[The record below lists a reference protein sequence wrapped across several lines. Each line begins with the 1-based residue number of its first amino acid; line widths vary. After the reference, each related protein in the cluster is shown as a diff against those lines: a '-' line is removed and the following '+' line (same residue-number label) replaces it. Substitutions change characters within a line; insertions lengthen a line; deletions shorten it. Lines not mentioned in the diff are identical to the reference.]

1 MEKFLKIVSVFLVVY
16 IIISVFYY
24 SSATFSGDSTY
35 TDPNNT
41 LFLSYDDINNRLIK
55 VLQEDSSSSLL
66 TYMKDSSYKFY
77 VYYGEPNGSSMLNG
91 STYNTSKLNVLIYP
105 VSTSIKSQAFFENYL
120 GIFTN
125 IVQITNPVIRYTWVS
140 GQGWSSYQDTS
151 TNYYLPSAFIN
162 YVNDNLLSFLYD
174 DSSSQT
180 SSIVNAIE
188 EQTNTINEQTNTIK
202 QGQDKFFSNDV
213 EDSSISIIEDNN
225 DDITSDGFNNLFTTL
240 QNAFLSE
247 NYRDISLPIPHT
259 SNSINIS
266 SNLVE
271 NMLGSDNW
279 ILNFIHL
286 FYYFLLGLFI
296 TKDIERII
304 DKVKS
309 GDIMTS
315 SEGNIKAN
323 MV

>member
-1 MEKFLKIVSVFLVVY
+1 MEKFIKIVSVFLVVY
-16 IIISVFYY
+16 IIVSVFYY
-24 SSATFSGDSTY
+24 SSATFSGDTTY

-41 LFLSYDDINNRLIK
+41 LFLAYDDINNRLVK
-55 VLQEDSSSSLL
+55 VLQEQSSSSLL
-66 TYMKDSSYKFY
+66 AYMKNSSYKFY
-77 VYYGEPNGSSMLNG
+77 VYYGNADGSSMLNG
-91 STYNTSKLNVLIYP
+91 STYNTSKLNVLVYP
-105 VSTSIKSQAFFENYL
+105 VSTTIKAQAVYENYS

-125 IVQITNPVIRYTWVS
+125 IVQITNPIIRYTWES
-140 GQGWSSYQDTS
+140 GQGWSSYEDTS
-151 TNYYLPSAFIN
+151 SKYYLPSAFIN

-188 EQTNTINEQTNTIK
+188 EQTNTIQEQTNTIK
-202 QGQDKFFSNDV
+202 EGQDKLFSNDV
-213 EDSSISIIEDNN
+213 DDSSISIIQDEN
-225 DDITSDGFNNLFTTL
+225 DDITSSGFNNLFTTL

-247 NYRDISLPIPHT
+247 NYRNISLPIPHT
-259 SNSINIS
+259 SKSIDIP

-304 DKVKS
+304 EKVKS